1 MSEELVRLLE
11 GLSYL
16 ITIIGLPFAIGVFI
30 YEQRKE
36 RQNEDEEI
44 WQRLSDEYA
53 DFLRLVL
60 ENADLQLMGN
70 SAELHNL
77 TPVQLERRN
86 IIFEILIS
94 LFERAYILVYEDTM
108 DKQTA
113 RLWLSWE
120 DYMRYWCRRED
131 FRSLLPSLLEGEDPD
146 FQRHIKRIA
155 IEEQQR
161 ISGRAPAQP
170 PA

>member
-16 ITIIGLPFAIGVFI
+16 ITIVGLPFAILVFI

-36 RQNEDEEI
+36 RHNEDEEI

-70 SAELHNL
+70 ITNQLTAE
-77 TPVQLERRN
+77 QIERRN

-94 LFERAYILVYEDTM
+94 LFERAYILVYEDKM

-120 DYMRYWCRRED
+120 DYMRYWCRRDD
-131 FRSLLPSLLEGEDPD
+131 FRAQLPALLQGEDID
-146 FQRHIKRIA
+146 FQKHIQRIA
-155 IEEQQR
+155 DEERQR
-161 ISGRAPAQP
+161 VSGRASAAQ
-170 PA
+170 